1 MSKNKNIILNNSIYE
16 FFIFSKNGIC
26 ISHSQYKKI
35 YDNENDYE
43 RFKKSIK
50 NISCNL
56 LNKATDTSLFNFCK
70 IRISNLIIQILLKD
84 EMSFIGIFPINSSH
98 YFHKLIL
105 IHMYIALLNFKG
117 DTIEKVRIIN
127 KKKMQKK
134 SFETLQTFFYKFE
147 NELEEFKMTDLF
159 ELMIYELY
167 FLRYIGIHFQK
178 IFNELL
184 KREEFNESS
193 YFKFKNLYIVDLST
207 GNILL
212 DWLDIEKNKQN
223 IKYYLNDKLWFE
235 LMHHSKMMM
244 EDYKNEHKFYFTYI
258 GSSFRFVKFECTS
271 TFPRLTFIIKFIPLL
286 KGLSIIHIYSQKKL
300 SRITENSD
308 QQLFRYKEIDLL
320 YGADI
325 RTNSNLDFRYS
336 EHRILQYI
344 EKFFIEF
351 FISIRNSE
359 IFRDQNTNKELKY
372 FNYPIILEINRI
384 SENSNC
390 SVNEIIEKINKGL
403 KEMYYNNNNSNDK
416 GYNRAASIYSRI
428 FTDAEK
434 LDNVLVVKKEDI
446 LKDLF
451 DRDNKNTKEKK
462 KNSNNIKKKKNVV
475 VLVRNHF
482 LNNQQKKVNENKSN
496 SISFS
501 DSDEI
506 SQNEKVTINQS
517 ISISKI
523 SNKLIKSNS
532 NNNININDEDK
543 RSKEILLDKLID
555 MSESGKIYID
565 DINTDRNLNNNKLF
579 NIKVPKP
586 KIDDNENKEKKME
599 KLILIDDIDSNSQIV

>member
-1 MSKNKNIILNNSIYE
+1 MSKNKNININNSIHE
-16 FFIFSKNGIC
+16 FFVFSKTGIC
-26 ISHSQYKKI
+26 LLHSQYKKI

-56 LNKATDTSLFNFCK
+56 LNKAADTSLFNFCK

-244 EDYKNEHKFYFTYI
+244 NDYKNEHKFYFTYI

-286 KGLSIIHIYSQKKL
+286 KGLSIIHIYTQKKL
-300 SRITENSD
+300 SRITENSE

-336 EHRILQYI
+336 EHRILQNI

-351 FISIRNSE
+351 FISIRNAE
-359 IFRDQNTNKELKY
+359 IFREQNTNKELKY
-372 FNYPIILEINRI
+372 FNYPIILEINKI
-384 SENSNC
+384 SENGN
-390 SVNEIIEKINKGL
+390 NTIDEIVKKINEAL
-403 KEMYYNNNNSNDK
+403 KIMYISNK
-416 GYNRAASIYSRI
+416 SNGKNYNRAASLYSRI

-434 LDNVLVVKKEDI
+434 LDNVLVIKKEDI

-451 DRDNKNTKEKK
+451 NRDGIESEVESPVHQKEKK
-462 KNSNNIKKKKNVV
+462 SPPV

-482 LNNQQKKVNENKSN
+482 LNSSQKKKKKSMDK
-496 SISFS
+496 SDTISL
-501 DSDEI
+501 
-506 SQNEKVTINQS
+506 SQYESASNDQITINQS
-517 ISISKI
+517 YEVSKI
-523 SNKLIKSNS
+523 SIDKKYNKIDKDEDVKSN
-532 NNNININDEDK
+532 
-543 RSKEILLDKLID
+543 EIQLDKLID
-555 MSESGKIYID
+555 TNQTGRIFLEDASTE
-565 DINTDRNLNNNKLF
+565 RNLYLTKRNKLK
-579 NIKVPKP
+579 IKVPNP
-586 KIDDNENKEKKME
+586 KTEDNEMKGKKKE
-599 KLILIDDIDSNSQIV
+599 KLILLEDKNNTGSV

>member
-1 MSKNKNIILNNSIYE
+1 MSKNKKININNSINE

-26 ISHSQYKKI
+26 ILHSQYKKI
-35 YDNENDYE
+35 YNNENDYE

-56 LNKATDTSLFNFCK
+56 LKKATDTSLFNFCK
-70 IRISNLIIQILLKD
+70 IRISNLIIHILLKD
-84 EMSFIGIFPINSSH
+84 HMSFVGIFPINSSH
-98 YFHKLIL
+98 YFQKLIL

-117 DTIEKVRIIN
+117 DTVEKVEVIN
-127 KKKMQKK
+127 KKKIQKK
-134 SFETLQTFFYKFE
+134 SFETLQNFFYKFE
-147 NELEEFKMTDLF
+147 NELEEFKMTDLYD
-159 ELMIYELY
+159 LMIYELY

-223 IKYYLNDKLWFE
+223 IKYYLNDKLWIE

-244 EDYKNEHKFYFTYI
+244 EDYKKEHKFYFTYI

-286 KGLSIIHIYSQKKL
+286 KGLSIIHIYTQKKL
-300 SRITENSD
+300 SRITENSE

-336 EHRILQYI
+336 EHRILQNI

-351 FISIRNSE
+351 FISIRNAE
-359 IFRDQNTNKELKY
+359 IFREQNSNKELKY
-372 FNYPIILEINRI
+372 FNYPIILE
-384 SENSNC
+384 
-390 SVNEIIEKINKGL
+390 INKGL

-434 LDNVLVVKKEDI
+434 LDNILVVKKEDI

-451 DRDNKNTKEKK
+451 DRDNKNEKEKEKDKK
-462 KNSNNIKKKKNVV
+462 KNSNSQKKKKNVV

-482 LNNQQKKVNENKSN
+482 LNNQQNKINENKSN
-496 SISFS
+496 SISLS
-501 DSDEI
+501 DLDDI
-506 SQNEKVTINQS
+506 SHNEKVTINQS

-532 NNNININDEDK
+532 YNNINQDDK
-543 RSKEILLDKLID
+543 KSKEIILDKLFD
-555 MSESGKIYID
+555 MSESETVFID
-565 DINTDRNLNNNKLF
+565 DIKTERNINNNKIF
-579 NIKVPKP
+579 NIKIPKP
-586 KIDDNENKEKKME
+586 KIEENGNKETKIE
-599 KLILIDDIDSNSQIV
+599 KLILIDDIDSNSQII

>member
-1 MSKNKNIILNNSIYE
+1 MIIKMNI
-16 FFIFSKNGIC
+16 
-26 ISHSQYKKI
+26 
-35 YDNENDYE
+35 
-43 RFKKSIK
+43 
-50 NISCNL
+50 
-56 LNKATDTSLFNFCK
+56 NF
-70 IRISNLIIQILLKD
+70 ILL
-84 EMSFIGIFPINSSH
+84 
-98 YFHKLIL
+98 IL
-105 IHMYIALLNFKG
+105 VH
-117 DTIEKVRIIN
+117 
-127 KKKMQKK
+127 
-134 SFETLQTFFYKFE
+134 
-147 NELEEFKMTDLF
+147 
-159 ELMIYELY
+159 
-167 FLRYIGIHFQK
+167 
-178 IFNELL
+178 
-184 KREEFNESS
+184 
-193 YFKFKNLYIVDLST
+193 
-207 GNILL
+207 LL
-212 DWLDIEKNKQN
+212 D
-223 IKYYLNDKLWFE
+223 
-235 LMHHSKMMM
+235 
-244 EDYKNEHKFYFTYI
+244 
-258 GSSFRFVKFECTS
+258 FRFVKFECTS

>member
-117 DTIEKVRIIN
+117 DTVEKIEIIN
-127 KKKMQKK
+127 KKKIQKK
-134 SFETLQTFFYKFE
+134 SFETLQSFFYKFE

-159 ELMIYELY
+159 EFMIYELY

-184 KREEFNESS
+184 KREEFNQSS

-212 DWLDIEKNKQN
+212 DWLDIEKNKKN

-244 EDYKNEHKFYFTYI
+244 EDYKKEHKFYFTYI

-403 KEMYYNNNNSNDK
+403 KELYLNNNNNDK
-416 GYNRAASIYSRI
+416 VYNRAASIYSRI